1 MDRHVEMP
9 NPDHAVVTCLALD
22 AMALAGESF
31 SLDNGVST
39 ERAACHFA
47 AAESGR
53 EVRALIASLL
63 L

>member
-9 NPDHAVVTCLALD
+9 NPDHVVVTCLLPVTMGLAAEPFNLD
-22 AMALAGESF
+22 GPFATGQ
-31 SLDNGVST
+31 
-39 ERAACHFA
+39 AACHFP

>member
-1 MDRHVEMP
+1 VETP
-9 NPDHAVVTCLALD
+9 NPDHAVATCMATD
-22 AMALAGESF
+22 AMALIGEPFGLENSF
-31 SLDNGVST
+31 ST
-39 ERAACHFA
+39 ERTACHFA

>member
-22 AMALAGESF
+22 AMVLPGAPF
-31 SLDNGVST
+31 SLENGFSVQQ
-39 ERAACHFA
+39 AACHFVA
-47 AAESGR
+47 AASGR